1 MLSASLPVEQ
11 DGAEELRVREVE
23 NAISPGSD
31 EPDEKLADHIIFVGF
46 MGAGKSSVARRL
58 ARFEGMCNIDMDA
71 YLEREANMS
80 VQRIF
85 EVEGEEGFRAREFDF
100 LCSMPARERSI
111 VSCGGGIVTRAENRE
126 LLTRLGTVIYLEVD
140 AAEASARISQ
150 PETRP
155 LLGGTMSP
163 AEILAARLRYY
174 EDVAD
179 IVISTTGRTI
189 PQVVQAVRRTL
200 RARGKL

>member
-1 MLSASLPVEQ
+1 MVIPTGDAL
-11 DGAEELRVREVE
+11 DG
-23 NAISPGSD
+23 
-31 EPDEKLADHIIFVGF
+31 KLADHIIFVGF

-58 ARFEGMCNIDMDA
+58 ARSEGMCGIDMDA

-85 EVEGEEGFRAREFDF
+85 EVEGEEGFRLRELDF
-100 LCSMPARERSI
+100 LHSMPVRERSI
-111 VSCGGGIVTRAENRE
+111 VSCGGGIVTNAESRE
-126 LLTRLGTVIYLEVD
+126 LLKRLGTVIYLEVS
-140 AAEASARISQ
+140 AAEALSRISQ

-155 LLGGTMSP
+155 LLGGAIPP

-174 EDVAD
+174 DEVAD
-179 IVISTTGRTI
+179 IVISTTGRTLS
-189 PQVVQAVRRTL
+189 QVVQAVRRVL